1 MIEAQW
7 PSGCVSRFHT
17 TGQEYKPQVRQ
28 GLLSLSSL
36 HNMMEEV
43 SDDTNGE
50 STFEFVGDK
59 SDESTSKDSTS
70 QGDSEK
76 ELTSLEQISPFY
88 QISNAKAPSEPQVT
102 SSAPVATVESGIS
115 FYDPSQYSDT
125 NTTLFTPFPTQP
137 ENTSFT
143 PAIPSASPNQY
154 VPVQQSSQEAAGP
167 PQTFQTPLPMPPQ
180 SQQNLPEMGA
190 SYCSVPLPESNGGP
204 IPLQE
209 GGSEGGMWGWI
220 KGTQF
225 LNKVAEKAKSSVDS
239 VITTLDPGMKEII
252 NSGGDIS
259 VIVASGNETKVSAIR
274 EAFQLVFGKA
284 TVQGMPVQSSSI
296 APQPVGYSAGL
307 KAAEERINNL
317 RQQGFVQGNHI
328 LLGIENFIAEI
339 TPENWF
345 DIGCLLLQDFSSR
358 ISLQVYTEAIPISSQ
373 FVSQAKD
380 QTPADYPLGWSG
392 HAVTIGQII
401 GSSMGVHHSEWHQ
414 AVTGVSRREI
424 LFLAAKTIAGLY
436 KTKLGR

>member
-1 MIEAQW
+1 
-7 PSGCVSRFHT
+7 
-17 TGQEYKPQVRQ
+17 
-28 GLLSLSSL
+28 
-36 HNMMEEV
+36 MMEEV

-59 SDESTSKDSTS
+59 SDESTSKDSIS

-76 ELTSLEQISPFY
+76 ELASMDQISPFY
-88 QISNAKAPSEPQVT
+88 QTTIQASNEPIVT
-102 SSAPVATVESGIS
+102 SNSPATTVESSIP
-115 FYDPSQYSDT
+115 FYDPSQYSD
-125 NTTLFTPFPTQP
+125 NKTLFTPIPSQP
-137 ENTSFT
+137 ESTIFS
-143 PAIPSASPNQY
+143 PVIPPTSPNQY
-154 VPVQQSSQEAAGP
+154 MSVQQSSQVATVP
-167 PQTFQTPLPMPPQ
+167 PQTFQTPLPPPPL
-180 SQQNLPEMGA
+180 QQNIPEMGA
-190 SYCSVPLPESNGGP
+190 SYCTVPLPESNGGP
-204 IPLQE
+204 FPLQE
-209 GGSEGGMWGWI
+209 GGNESGMWGWI

-252 NSGGDIS
+252 NSGGDIN
-259 VIVASGNETKVSAIR
+259 VIVASGNETKVSAVR
-274 EAFQLVFGKA
+274 EAFQLIFGKA

-307 KAAEERINNL
+307 KAAEERISNL

-328 LLGIENFIAEI
+328 LLAIENFIAEI

-345 DIGCLLLQDFSSR
+345 DIGCLLLQDFSSG
-358 ISLQVYTEAIPISSQ
+358 ISLQVYTEAIPVSSQ

-392 HAVTIGQII
+392 HSVTIGQVI

-414 AVTGVSRREI
+414 ALTGVSRREI

-436 KTKLGR
+436 KVQMGR